1 MDRDFDRIWQI
12 VRAFMLLILL
22 VLAWSPLSVAQENT
36 GAGRAGAR
44 VVDRPEGEGGEASEN
59 GSAQPPDTIWTLVE
73 ASGSIGA
80 MIILLSVAGLALIL
94 EHALTIRRSVL
105 IPKGLPEELHSHI
118 TQDEFAKAEQLCKLR
133 PSYLSY
139 VVLSG
144 LQEVRISYRAVE
156 KAMEDASQEQAARL
170 FRKVEYLALIANI
183 APMLGLLGTV
193 YGILLAFKK
202 IAETQWAADRVM
214 ISWSRDR
221 RRRRVAGRS
230 DERSAR

>member
-1 MDRDFDRIWQI
+1 MDRDFDR
-12 VRAFMLLILL
+12 VREIACASLMTILL
-22 VLAWSPLSVAQENT
+22 VLAWPAVSAAQENN
-36 GAGRAGAR
+36 GAGRPGPR
-44 VVDRPEGEGGEASEN
+44 LVDRPEGEGGEGADN

-202 IAETQWAADRVM
+202 IAETQGAAVAADM
-214 ISWSRDR
+214 
-221 RRRRVAGRS
+221 AGGS
-230 DERSAR
+230 T